1 MDSEVVLSGSAKAV
15 QKLASLMPNTT
26 YNPLDSTYPY
36 FDLRFTDRMS
46 FEDFDKFIYE
56 YG

>member
-1 MDSEVVLSGSAKAV
+1 
-15 QKLASLMPNTT
+15 MPNTT
-26 YNPLDSTYPY
+26 NVGDTYPY

-46 FEDFDKFIYE
+46 FEDFDKFIYK